1 MKFAAAGFIVPFFF
15 VCNPALLFE
24 GPWIEILR
32 AVVTN
37 SIGVVALVAS
47 MEGYFLRT
55 ATWFDAGARLCSRI
69 AAINPNVIYGH
80 HRLGCARSRAL
91 DADDEDATT
100 SCGRRSQHVTRNQLM
115 ALTLIAATVVI
126 GTLVCEQRAPTS

>member
-55 ATWFDAGARLCSRI
+55 ATWLERVLVFAAALLQSTLMSFTDIIGLDVLAVALSMQMMRTPRPAAAGGAS
-69 AAINPNVIYGH
+69 
-80 HRLGCARSRAL
+80 
-91 DADDEDATT
+91 T
-100 SCGRRSQHVTRNQLM
+100 
-115 ALTLIAATVVI
+115 
-126 GTLVCEQRAPTS
+126 